1 MQGRWVWYLMR
12 ENPTCRRATEP
23 VYRKLLNLCS
33 RVHKSQLLSPGTV
46 IAEALA
52 PGAVLRNKSSHRNE
66 KPSPRTATREYPWLT
81 EKPVSSNK
89 DLAQPTIN

>member
-1 MQGRWVWYLMR
+1 MR